1 MVKTR
6 EKGDTLTRFVRELRV
21 ANDSLRL
28 WQIGV
33 LRSVLCLSVMLG
45 FVVVASAEVYV
56 GFRFEGMFGEIGGG
70 EGQFLEPEGLAVD
83 MSGNL
88 FVVDT
93 GNNRVQKLAADGT
106 FLLEVGGSGWEDGQ
120 FDKPGGIATGK
131 GLEVYVADSRN
142 RRIQVFNLNLRL
154 LSVIGGRDVDSPIDL
169 GTLGGIAV
177 SDVDEVLVTD
187 IDADQLVQIDT
198 YSRIDRSFGGFGY
211 GAGNLRRPLG
221 VAIEGRKAVYVCDSE
236 NDRIAV
242 FDRFGNFQKAI
253 GEDVLMQPSAA
264 CLGPERTLIVADT
277 GHHRIVVFDLNADEV
292 VSHLGGP
299 DPGKGPMAF
308 QWPRGVALGRA
319 GALFVLDSG
328 NGRIQK
334 LQLRVSRR

>member
-1 MVKTR
+1 MQNK
-6 EKGDTLTRFVRELRV
+6 
-21 ANDSLRL
+21 
-28 WQIGV
+28 
-33 LRSVLCLSVMLG
+33 LRSVFYLG
-45 FVVVASAEVYV
+45 VLLVFAVTAGAEVHV
-56 GFRFEGMFGEIGGG
+56 GFRFERMFGERGGG
-70 EGQFLEPEGLAVD
+70 EGQFLDPEGLAVD

-93 GNNRVQKLAADGT
+93 GNNRVQKLASDGT

-120 FDKPGGIATGK
+120 FDKPGGIAAGK

-154 LSVIGGRDVDSPIDL
+154 LSVIGGRDVDSPIDM

-177 SDVDEVLVTD
+177 SDVGELLVTD
-187 IDADQLVQIDT
+187 IDADQVVQVDT
-198 YSRIDRSFGGFGY
+198 YSRIDRNFGGFGY
-211 GAGNLRRPLG
+211 GGGNLRRPLG
-221 VAIEGRKAVYVCDSE
+221 VTIEGRRAVYVCDSE

-242 FDRFGNFQKAI
+242 FDRFGSFQKAI
-253 GEDVLMQPSAA
+253 GEDVLMQPSAV

-277 GHHRIVVFDLNADEV
+277 GHHRIVVFDLNSDEV
-292 VSHLGGP
+292 VSYLGGP
-299 DPGKGPMAF
+299 DPGGGPMVF
-308 QWPRGVALGRA
+308 RWPRGLALGRA

>member
-1 MVKTR
+1 MVKIR
-6 EKGDTLTRFVRELRV
+6 EGRDTL
-21 ANDSLRL
+21 
-28 WQIGV
+28 QIGV
-33 LRSVLCLSVMLG
+33 LRSILCFGVLFGCVVSV
-45 FVVVASAEVYV
+45 SAEVQV
-56 GFRFEGMFGEIGGG
+56 GFRFEAMFGERGGG
-70 EGQFLEPEGLAVD
+70 EGQFLDPEGLTVD

-93 GNNRVQKLAADGT
+93 GNDRVQKLTSDGT
-106 FLLEVGGSGWEDGQ
+106 FLLEVGGFGWGDGQ
-120 FDKPGGIATGK
+120 FDKPGGIAAGK
-131 GLEVYVADSRN
+131 GLEVYVADNRN
-142 RRIQVFNLNLRL
+142 RRIQVFSLNLRL

-177 SDVDEVLVTD
+177 SDVDEILVTD

-221 VAIEGRKAVYVCDSE
+221 VAIDGRRAVYVCDSE

-242 FDRFGNFQKAI
+242 FDRFGHFQKAI

-264 CLGPERTLIVADT
+264 CLGPERTLVVADT
-277 GHHRIVVFDLNADEV
+277 GHHRIVVYDLDSDEV
-292 VSHLGGP
+292 VAHLGGP
-299 DPGKGPMAF
+299 DPGRGPMTF
-308 QWPRGVALGRA
+308 QFPRGLALGRA
-319 GALFVLDSG
+319 GVLFVLDSG

-334 LQLRVSRR
+334 LQMRVSRR